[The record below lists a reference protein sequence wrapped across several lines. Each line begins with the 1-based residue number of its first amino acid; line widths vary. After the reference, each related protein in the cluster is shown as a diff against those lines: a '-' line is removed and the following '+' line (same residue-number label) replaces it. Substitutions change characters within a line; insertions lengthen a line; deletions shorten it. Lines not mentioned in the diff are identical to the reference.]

1 MRDLIGRYWPYSL
14 VTLGVLLV
22 SSLPYVTAALFARDG
37 RRFTG
42 IVYDVPDTAQYFAWM
57 RAFSHSPLIANP
69 LTPEPGAERFANIQW
84 WLLGLLAHH
93 TPLGTLG
100 SYQTLRVVALLGF
113 AAALVWF
120 CRIVIPRHAFFAF
133 SLVMLSSGFGWTLVV
148 AKQWT
153 GDLAHPLTVQAAEA
167 NTFFSAMAFPHLLFA
182 AGVMLTI
189 FCLALRWDGSHRAR
203 YASAIAALTLL
214 LGFSHGYDL
223 LPTMAIPGAT
233 AAVLLFRDRRI
244 PQLVWPAVLIVVAAT
259 PGALYALGLTQLD
272 ATWRGVLSQY
282 GNAGVYTPAPH
293 LLIILLG
300 LPFLLALPQLR
311 PSRWRAASNSRIFM
325 RVWLV
330 VGFVLLYI
338 PTDYQIKMLTGY
350 QIPIAI
356 LAVET
361 VVELVELARGRL
373 PAVRV
378 ARLAAV
384 ALLGC
389 VVLTNVYLTAW
400 RVIDLRRNDYPY
412 YLTAG
417 DVVALESLGDNIEPG
432 EVVLASPELGL
443 FVPVY
448 SDARPFVAH
457 WAQTLDYYARRDAV
471 TWFYRATTP
480 NGARLELL
488 ADQHVSFVV
497 AGPAEAEL
505 VGLDT
510 PPVLELAVLHAGST
524 TVYRTQAR
532 IGQQEQ

>member
-1 MRDLIGRYWPYSL
+1 MRRFWPYSL
-14 VTLGVLLV
+14 VTVGVLLV
-22 SSLPYVTAALFARDG
+22 SSLPYVVGALLVRDG

-42 IVYDVPDTAQYFAWM
+42 IVFDVPDTAQYFAWM

-84 WLLGLLAHH
+84 WLLGVLAHH

-100 SYQTLRVVALLGF
+100 SYQLLRILAVVGF
-113 AAALVWF
+113 AAALAWF
-120 CRIVIPRHAFFAF
+120 CRIVSPRYAFAAF
-133 SLVMLSSGFGWTLVV
+133 SLVMLSSGFGWALVV

-153 GDLAHPLTVQAAEA
+153 GELAHPLAVQVAEA

-189 FCLALRWDGSHRAR
+189 FCLALRWNTAQRLR
-203 YASAIAALTLL
+203 YAAGIAGLTLL

-223 LPTMAIPGAT
+223 LPTMVMPGAT
-233 AAVLLFRDRRI
+233 AAVLLFKERRI
-244 PQLVWPAVLIVVAAT
+244 PQLAWPAAVIVAAAI

-282 GNAGVYTPAPH
+282 GNAGVYTPPPH
-293 LLIILLG
+293 LLVVLLG
-300 LPFLLALPQLR
+300 LPFLLALAQLR
-311 PSRWRAASNSRIFM
+311 PSAWRGVSTPQLFV

-330 VGFVLLYI
+330 AGFGLLYI

-350 QIPIAI
+350 QIPVCI
-356 LAVET
+356 LAIET
-361 VVELVELARGRL
+361 LAELVHAIRTRRPGL
-373 PAVRV
+373 PA
-378 ARLAAV
+378 ARLATV
-384 ALLGC
+384 ALLGF

-400 RVIDLRRNDYPY
+400 RVFDLRRNDYPY
-412 YLTAG
+412 YLTDG
-417 DVVALESLGDNIEPG
+417 DVAALESLEGNVAPG

-457 WAQTLDYYARRDAV
+457 WAQTLDFYARRDAV

-488 ADQHVSFVV
+488 NTERVRLVV

-505 VGLDT
+505 AGQPA
-510 PPVLELAVLHAGST
+510 PPELELPVLHAGST
-524 TVYRTQAR
+524 TVYNTYTDA
-532 IGQQEQ
+532 GQQER